1 MLHELTKLYTVI
13 VSLYTAAGRHSVS
26 KCPRVPSRIVTRCS
40 PAPAPADADAAEEE
54 EEEAAA
60 EEEEEEEDDVF
71 DFFFP
76 FRDGAFRR
84 MVDVLDVSAI
94 RGRVFNFECMRP
106 KQNKYIRLVGSTSP

>member
-60 EEEEEEEDDVF
+60 EEEEEEEDDAF

-106 KQNKYIRLVGSTSP
+106 KQNKYIRPVGSTSP

>member
-84 MVDVLDVSAI
+84 MVEVLLDVCQLSYGV
-94 RGRVFNFECMRP
+94 RG
-106 KQNKYIRLVGSTSP
+106 QIQTSNKNKNKLDR